1 MKLIIQIPCYNEE
14 KNIAGTLACLPRE
27 LPGLDA
33 IEWLIVDDGSTDGTV
48 AAAKAAG
55 VDHVV
60 GVKPNKGLAHAFMAG
75 LNGCLRAGADI
86 IVNTDADNQYNA
98 EDIPI
103 LIKPILDGEAD
114 FIIGARP
121 IKDTLEFSALKRFL
135 QGLGSWVVRKASGT
149 DIPDAPSGFRAMNRK
164 TALSL
169 NVFDDYTYT
178 LETIIQAGAEDLIIK
193 SVPIRT
199 NPATRESRLVKS
211 IPSYLKRSMITITR
225 SLAFYRPLYFFSV
238 LGAVPFAGALLLA
251 FRWLALYWAGTS
263 RAHVP
268 SLVVMAVLSFTA
280 FQCWFAG
287 LVLSYF
293 STQRKMMAEVQRSQ
307 RRLELGEK
315 SNNT

>member
-14 KNIAGTLACLPRE
+14 DNIASTLACLPRR
-27 LPGLDA
+27 LPGVDA

-48 AAAKAAG
+48 AAARAAG

-60 GVKPNKGLAHAFMAG
+60 TVKPNKGLANAFMSG
-75 LNGCLRAGADI
+75 LEASLRAGADI

-98 EDIPI
+98 DDIPK
-103 LIKPILDGEAD
+103 LIQPILDGQAD

-121 IKDTLEFSALKRFL
+121 IKETMEFSAIKRLL
-135 QGLGSWVVRKASGT
+135 QGLGSLVVRKASGT

-178 LETIIQAGAEDLIIK
+178 LETIIQAGSENLIIK
-193 SVPIRT
+193 WVPIRT
-199 NPATRESRLVKS
+199 NPSTRESRLVKS
-211 IPSYLKRSMITITR
+211 IPSYLKRSMSTIVR
-225 SLAFYRPLYFFSV
+225 SLVFYRPLYFFSI
-238 LGAVPFAGALLLA
+238 LGAVPFAGSLLLA
-251 FRWLALYWAGTS
+251 FRWLVLYWEGST

-268 SLVVMAVLSFTA
+268 SLVVMAVLMFIA

-287 LVLSYF
+287 LVLNSF
-293 STQRKMMAEVQRSQ
+293 STQRKMLAEVQRSQ
-307 RRLELGEK
+307 RRLEFDEK
-315 SNNT
+315 AD